1 MPVLSPEHRASGI
14 RGRAFRRVAT
24 VAVLVLASAG
34 VPSPPGPP
42 GGLPGP
48 TVAGASTGAAA
59 STGPSTATDRADRS
73 GRAPAASTTGTD
85 AGSTTDASAAGGRPG
100 YLAAQLQRDPVF
112 ISPSVARAA
121 PPAQVAELRRRVR
134 AMPYPTFVVVA
145 PRLDEERG
153 LDDFGDLP
161 GLLRDRTGKDGLY
174 LVSDEDGIGFDAEAF
189 GVRPRGDVRRIDN
202 VASDAVPRRDGPLAR
217 LSFAL
222 EHLRTGAPAT
232 RSVDA
237 EEAAGDARFW
247 WILGGTTI
255 LMLALTVGIAE
266 LLPGARAR
274 RIARRRGR
282 ERHRDAAEREAA
294 ERSAVVSTPADR
306 GEARKQAQ
314 EASARLALEIAE
326 APQPPDLALRSYD
339 AASHV
344 LGRRGASAVDF
355 LGAETLAQAGL
366 VALRGGPRRRPC
378 FFDPRHG
385 EATRDT
391 VWRRDGIDAKLPAC
405 DACSSAIA
413 RDVAP
418 ASLLDGDRPYWQGD
432 GVWARTGFGALDERV
447 ADVVLA
453 GGRSAR

>member
-1 MPVLSPEHRASGI
+1 VHRASGT
-14 RGRAFRRVAT
+14 RGRALRRSVTGLA
-24 VAVLVLASAG
+24 AVLVLATTGAA
-34 VPSPPGPP
+34 PSGGP
-42 GGLPGP
+42 
-48 TVAGASTGAAA
+48 VAAAAPATGSEGDLVAAVGADPASTG
-59 STGPSTATDRADRS
+59 TS
-73 GRAPAASTTGTD
+73 GSATTGGD
-85 AGSTTDASAAGGRPG
+85 AESAPSSGSDATSAAAGGRPA
-100 YLAAQLQRDPVF
+100 YLARQLRRDPVF
-112 ISPSVARAA
+112 VSPSVVRAA
-121 PPAQVAELRRRVR
+121 PPAAVDELRRRVR

-189 GVRPRGDVRRIDN
+189 GVRPRGDVRRIGSI
-202 VASDAVPRRDGPLAR
+202 ASDAVPRTDGLLAR

-232 RSVDA
+232 RSVDE

-247 WILGGTTI
+247 WILGAATLVGA
-255 LMLALTVGIAE
+255 ALTVGVAS
-266 LLPGARAR
+266 LTPGARAR
-274 RIARRRGR
+274 RIVRRRDR
-282 ERHRDAAEREAA
+282 ERRRSDAEREAA
-294 ERSAVVSTPADR
+294 ERASAASPAGDR
-306 GEARKQAQ
+306 GEARRQAQ
-314 EASARLALEIAE
+314 EASARLARGIAE
-326 APQPPDLALRSYD
+326 APDPPEVALRSYD

-344 LGRRGASAVDF
+344 LGRRGATALDF
-355 LGAETLAQAGL
+355 VGALTLAQAGEA
-366 VALRGGPRRRPC
+366 ALRGGPRRRPC

-391 VWRRDGIDAKLPAC
+391 VWRRDGIDARLPAC
-405 DACSSAIA
+405 EACSSAID

-418 ASLLDGDRPYWQGD
+418 ASLLDGDRPYWEGD